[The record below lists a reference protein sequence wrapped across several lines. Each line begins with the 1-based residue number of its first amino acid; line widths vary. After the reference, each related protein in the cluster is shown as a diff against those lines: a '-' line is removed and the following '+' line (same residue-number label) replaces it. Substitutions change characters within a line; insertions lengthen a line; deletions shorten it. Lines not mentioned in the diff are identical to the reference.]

1 MVGDLAVWSNS
12 DCALACNGVA
22 AYTDKEWL
30 LSAKQRSISS
40 SKGLSGIAEEA
51 NISIHTI
58 RKWLK
63 KHRLQF
69 TKKEVGSYRAVWNRG
84 KRYTN
89 APHSLETIQKMR
101 ASAKKGAASNLWR
114 GGVTRHSRLAIADW
128 CATVRSE
135 LLLEAGHKC
144 KRCGSSKNLELHHIV
159 PVSEDRSLSMQ
170 KSNIEV
176 ICFLCHRTH
185 HRILGHAK
193 SWREKSRGNALTIR
207 WSKVKSIEY
216 IGEAMT
222 YDMEVDHVSHNYIG
236 NGIVTHNSQRYAV
249 ATEFEPVEFRTQDLK
264 NRQGSGDVINDL
276 GIKCTFD
283 DTVRFCEN
291 TYLRM
296 IRAGVSKETAR
307 MILPLCTQTT
317 LYMTGNVRSW
327 IHYLEQ
333 RCAKGTQKEHR
344 LIAEAIR
351 DEIFAVQF
359 PAIHE
364 ALNYEKN

>member
-1 MVGDLAVWSNS
+1 MSASDFITYCARVSNP
-12 DCALACNGVA
+12 LNQNN
-22 AYTDKEWL
+22 L
-30 LSAKQRSISS
+30 L
-40 SKGLSGIAEEA
+40 
-51 NISIHTI
+51 T
-58 RKWLK
+58 
-63 KHRLQF
+63 
-69 TKKEVGSYRAVWNRG
+69 
-84 KRYTN
+84 
-89 APHSLETIQKMR
+89 APK
-101 ASAKKGAASNLWR
+101 
-114 GGVTRHSRLAIADW
+114 
-128 CATVRSE
+128 
-135 LLLEAGHKC
+135 LLDYC
-144 KRCGSSKNLELHHIV
+144 I
-159 PVSEDRSLSMQ
+159 
-170 KSNIEV
+170 
-176 ICFLCHRTH
+176 
-185 HRILGHAK
+185 
-193 SWREKSRGNALTIR
+193 REKH
-207 WSKVKSIEY
+207 WSIFEQVTFTVE
-216 IGEAMT
+216 
-222 YDMEVDHVSHNYIG
+222 
-236 NGIVTHNSQRYAV
+236 IVTSRAISAQIIRHKSFCFQEFSQRYAV

-359 PAIHE
+359 PQIHE

>member
-1 MVGDLAVWSNS
+1 MNVKLVAITKPIDDMSASDFITYCARVSNPS
-12 DCALACNGVA
+12 NQNN
-22 AYTDKEWL
+22 L
-30 LSAKQRSISS
+30 L
-40 SKGLSGIAEEA
+40 
-51 NISIHTI
+51 T
-58 RKWLK
+58 
-63 KHRLQF
+63 
-69 TKKEVGSYRAVWNRG
+69 
-84 KRYTN
+84 
-89 APHSLETIQKMR
+89 APK
-101 ASAKKGAASNLWR
+101 
-114 GGVTRHSRLAIADW
+114 
-128 CATVRSE
+128 
-135 LLLEAGHKC
+135 LLDYC
-144 KRCGSSKNLELHHIV
+144 I
-159 PVSEDRSLSMQ
+159 
-170 KSNIEV
+170 
-176 ICFLCHRTH
+176 
-185 HRILGHAK
+185 
-193 SWREKSRGNALTIR
+193 REKH
-207 WSKVKSIEY
+207 WSIFEQVTFTVE
-216 IGEAMT
+216 
-222 YDMEVDHVSHNYIG
+222 
-236 NGIVTHNSQRYAV
+236 IVTSRAISAQIIRHKSFCFQEFSQRYAV
-249 ATEFEPVEFRTQDLK
+249 STEFEPVEFRTQDLK

-296 IRAGVSKETAR
+296 IDAGVSKETAR

>member
-1 MVGDLAVWSNS
+1 MSASDFITYCARVSNPS
-12 DCALACNGVA
+12 NQNN
-22 AYTDKEWL
+22 L
-30 LSAKQRSISS
+30 L
-40 SKGLSGIAEEA
+40 
-51 NISIHTI
+51 T
-58 RKWLK
+58 
-63 KHRLQF
+63 
-69 TKKEVGSYRAVWNRG
+69 
-84 KRYTN
+84 
-89 APHSLETIQKMR
+89 APK
-101 ASAKKGAASNLWR
+101 
-114 GGVTRHSRLAIADW
+114 
-128 CATVRSE
+128 
-135 LLLEAGHKC
+135 LLDYC
-144 KRCGSSKNLELHHIV
+144 I
-159 PVSEDRSLSMQ
+159 
-170 KSNIEV
+170 
-176 ICFLCHRTH
+176 
-185 HRILGHAK
+185 
-193 SWREKSRGNALTIR
+193 REKH
-207 WSKVKSIEY
+207 WSIFEQVTFTVE
-216 IGEAMT
+216 
-222 YDMEVDHVSHNYIG
+222 
-236 NGIVTHNSQRYAV
+236 IVTSRAISAQIIRHKSFCFQEFSQRYAV

-359 PAIHE
+359 PQIHE

>member
-1 MVGDLAVWSNS
+1 MNVKLVAITKPIDDMSASDFITYCARVSNP
-12 DCALACNGVA
+12 LNQNN
-22 AYTDKEWL
+22 L
-30 LSAKQRSISS
+30 L
-40 SKGLSGIAEEA
+40 
-51 NISIHTI
+51 T
-58 RKWLK
+58 
-63 KHRLQF
+63 
-69 TKKEVGSYRAVWNRG
+69 
-84 KRYTN
+84 
-89 APHSLETIQKMR
+89 APK
-101 ASAKKGAASNLWR
+101 
-114 GGVTRHSRLAIADW
+114 
-128 CATVRSE
+128 
-135 LLLEAGHKC
+135 LLDYC
-144 KRCGSSKNLELHHIV
+144 I
-159 PVSEDRSLSMQ
+159 
-170 KSNIEV
+170 
-176 ICFLCHRTH
+176 
-185 HRILGHAK
+185 
-193 SWREKSRGNALTIR
+193 REKH
-207 WSKVKSIEY
+207 WSIFEQVTFTVE
-216 IGEAMT
+216 
-222 YDMEVDHVSHNYIG
+222 
-236 NGIVTHNSQRYAV
+236 IVTSRAISAQIIRHKSFCFQEFSQRYAV

-359 PAIHE
+359 PQIHE